1 MPELRDYYLTR
12 ANLCP
17 RCGYTLTGAMVSDP
31 KDPEGRAPQPGD
43 TCVCISCASVLVL
56 KDDLALRPAT
66 AEELVE
72 IFADHELGP
81 VLRRAI
87 LSVNHAQQVLGPPS
101 DTPRGRKN

>member
-1 MPELRDYYLTR
+1 MPELRDYYMKR
-12 ANLCP
+12 ASLCP
-17 RCGYTLTGAMVSDP
+17 RCGHTLTGAMETTP
-31 KDPEGRAPQPGD
+31 AGGAPEPGD
-43 TCVCISCASVLVL
+43 TSVCISCASVLVY
-56 KDDLALRPAT
+56 KDDLTLRPAT

-87 LSVNHAQQVLGPPS
+87 ISVNLSHQVLGPPS